1 MPLSAREREIM
12 ALLAG
17 GASNAKIAERLFMT
31 TNTVRTHLDRIRD
44 KTGAR
49 NRADL
54 TRYAIAGGH
63 RTGRTLPPDASACRP
78 TPGAPGGPLG
88 LCRPA
93 RAEPYVRLMKR
104 IRFTKAPTFT
114 KAIIAAAIF
123 AIAYLASTSNLP
135 PCSDPDVLLNGG
147 ECIERQSFLH
157 TASGWLALVCLVAA
171 VLLLA
176 LKHKDA
182 ILGRRASARRR
193 IKGRRHRPRRLGAG
207 ARAPVPG
214 RAAGFC
220 AKCGTRI
227 IPGDRFCQGCGSSTA
242 SL

>member
-1 MPLSAREREIM
+1 MWFVRDDSFV
-12 ALLAG
+12 G
-17 GASNAKIAERLFMT
+17 MT
-31 TNTVRTHLDRIRD
+31 H
-44 KTGAR
+44 K
-49 NRADL
+49 
-54 TRYAIAGGH
+54 
-63 RTGRTLPPDASACRP
+63 GR
-78 TPGAPGGPLG
+78 GVG
-88 LCRPA
+88 RPA
-93 RAEPYVRLMKR
+93 HTRSAWWVARPLPSGAAEPYVRLMKR

-114 KAIIAAAIF
+114 KAIIASAIF

-135 PCSDPDVLLNGG
+135 SCSDADILLNGG

-182 ILGRRASARRR
+182 ILRRQSPLAQQAHAGPPASAPVPAQPAYQ
-193 IKGRRHRPRRLGAG
+193 GPSAQT
-207 ARAPVPG
+207 ATPTPVPG
-214 RAAGFC
+214 RASSFC

-227 IPGDRFCQGCGSSTA
+227 IAGDRFCQGCGASMA